1 MQTEQDFWT
10 EFDRAHNEYVALR
23 AAKGFPFGKYDRNA
37 ELPSWVVRNGERPK
51 MNFVTRTPEH
61 KPKIEIVKPVAKTEV
76 KAAEPKAVAAKG
88 LSKAE
93 QVRSMI
99 RDAMANNK
107 TIDDVIARAKTE
119 LGMGNAQAKTYVTE
133 NWTRVSKE

>member
-1 MQTEQDFWT
+1 MPKAGAATRSGQWFVEGLSP
-10 EFDRAHNEYVALR
+10 RAGMAALR
-23 AAKGFPFGKYDRNA
+23 AAKARALMARRHYVAPDDLQA
-37 ELPSWVVRNGERPK
+37 ILPQAIAHRL
-51 MNFVTRTPEH
+51 T
-61 KPKIEIVKPVAKTEV
+61 PVAG
-76 KAAEPKAVAAKG
+76 AGCGAV
-88 LSKAE
+88 E
-93 QVRSMI
+93 QVRAMI

>member
-1 MQTEQDFWT
+1 
-10 EFDRAHNEYVALR
+10 
-23 AAKGFPFGKYDRNA
+23 
-37 ELPSWVVRNGERPK
+37 
-51 MNFVTRTPEH
+51 
-61 KPKIEIVKPVAKTEV
+61 
-76 KAAEPKAVAAKG
+76 
-88 LSKAE
+88 
-93 QVRSMI
+93 MI